1 MRKLILVVLLGICTL
16 LQAQT
21 GNQDILYL
29 RDGTSVSGKVVKEVP
44 GQTVEIQVG
53 NQILTYRASDV
64 TRIQRGEQESVATY
78 PFSTS
83 VPSQPS
89 YPARTQQPSYSQQQN
104 YPAQSQQPSY
114 PQQQNYQTQP
124 QQSAYPDQQ
133 QNYPYQQN
141 YPAQPQQSYYPQQQN
156 YQTQPQQPAY
166 PNQQQNYPYQQNQSQ
181 QYQGYDG
188 NYQQPVYQDPNYQ
201 NGYGYQQQY
210 NTRPWGGNY
219 TYASFRPT
227 GYRGFAEIG
236 YTPAAGNWKDD
247 RLNLTTSHGYQVNP
261 YFFVGAGVGV
271 FYFIDKWPKEF
282 IFDMSK
288 VTGVNDLPTDQKK
301 GNIAVPVFLNLRA
314 YFMDSNISPYFDAKV
329 GYSPFDLK
337 GFFANPSFGVSYGV
351 TDRIAL
357 NLGVGYEMFNVKIK
371 NYKLSPIPD
380 RKGFKTSSENKTLS
394 GISLRFGV
402 EF

>member
-83 VPSQPS
+83 VPSQ
-89 YPARTQQPSYSQQQN
+89 QN
-104 YPAQSQQPSY
+104 YPAQSQQPAY
-114 PQQQNYQTQP
+114 PQ
-124 QQSAYPDQQ
+124 
-133 QNYPYQQN
+133 QQN

-156 YQTQPQQPAY
+156 YQTQLQQPAY
-166 PNQQQNYPYQQNQSQ
+166 SDQQQNYPYQQNQSQ

-210 NTRPWGGNY
+210 NARPWGGNY

-288 VTGVNDLPTDQKK
+288 VTGVNDLPTDRKK